1 MLNHPCIFA
10 INPLDHSEWSFGW
23 ILEFSW
29 SMFYWEFLQ
38 LCSSGRFL
46 YNFHFLLRLSSW
58 QYWQP
63 HWLSSPPPPI
73 ISTNTWKLTQG
84 AWGSCFFWF
93 TVSEGLPPLLLGCG
107 EASCHSR
114 KACSTQIWSCE
125 RFSEFI
131 ENRVEKML
139 SLSAISLHTKMALL
153 YRT

>member
-10 INPLDHSEWSFGW
+10 INPLDHSEWPFGW

-63 HWLSSPPPPI
+63 HWLSSPLPNHFHKYLKAHSGCVRELFLLVYSFRGITAIAPGL
-73 ISTNTWKLTQG
+73 WGGKLSQQ
-84 AWGSCFFWF
+84 
-93 TVSEGLPPLLLGCG
+93 EG
-107 EASCHSR
+107 
-114 KACSTQIWSCE
+114 
-125 RFSEFI
+125 
-131 ENRVEKML
+131 M
-139 SLSAISLHTKMALL
+139 LHTDMIMWTFLGVYRKSGREDALL
-153 YRT
+153 VRNIPSHKDGLAL